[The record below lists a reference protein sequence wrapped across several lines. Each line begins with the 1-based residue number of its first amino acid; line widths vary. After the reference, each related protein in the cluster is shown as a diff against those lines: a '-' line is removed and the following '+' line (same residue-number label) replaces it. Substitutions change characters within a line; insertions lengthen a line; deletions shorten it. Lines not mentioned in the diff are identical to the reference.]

1 MPVPNDVPHAE
12 ATGGEGSET
21 WRGERQS
28 IAEQLALLVVRAH
41 HRNAATARS
50 APSRDGPAAETV
62 AAG

>member
-1 MPVPNDVPHAE
+1 MSVSNDAPHAK
-12 ATGGEGSET
+12 ADGDSDSET
-21 WRGERQS
+21 RSGERQS

-50 APSRDGPAAETV
+50 TPSRDGPAAETV